1 MGKISVILRFKK
13 VLSPQVRKQYE
24 TRGAVRGG
32 KHVLKLLPLHEI
44 FSHRYFNSTTMSL
57 GHTKEKREL
66 NLEYSLD
73 LATMV
78 SPSKN
83 TPIFILLN

>member
-1 MGKISVILRFKK
+1 MKYFQTDISIQQQRL
-13 VLSPQVRKQYE
+13 
-24 TRGAVRGG
+24 
-32 KHVLKLLPLHEI
+32 
-44 FSHRYFNSTTMSL
+44 SL

-78 SPSKN
+78 SPSKI